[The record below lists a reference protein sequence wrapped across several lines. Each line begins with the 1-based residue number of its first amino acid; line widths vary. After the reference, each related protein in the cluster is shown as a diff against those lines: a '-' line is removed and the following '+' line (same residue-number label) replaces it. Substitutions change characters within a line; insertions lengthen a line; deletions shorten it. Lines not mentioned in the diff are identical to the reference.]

1 MAEYYKA
8 WEKEVSTIRIGNASQ
23 LESFLK
29 ILSEERAQEDVLPE
43 KQKSM
48 EKAIERDL
56 KRYSKIEEQEDEE
69 APEAEEDEPEED
81 SPPEEEGED
90 VDDEDVDVSPPEQ
103 DDSGE
108 EEVVSP
114 DITYYK
120 IRDEINDIR
129 AAPSLKDKEVKQ
141 DMEQWL
147 DRLSDSE
154 KEMLYS
160 YLDTVDKIMRSKVTG
175 SDAQD
180 PSESPTSLELQ
191 GDEESEEGSD
201 EEESSEEVSGDSED
215 TSPPIKAGGDQD
227 LSEIRKKVQALMLG

>member
-8 WEKEVSTIRIGNASQ
+8 WEKEVSAIRIGNASQ

-69 APEAEEDEPEED
+69 GPEAEEDEPEED

-120 IRDEINDIR
+120 ILPLNYVFDI
-129 AAPSLKDKEVKQ
+129 KKN
-141 DMEQWL
+141 
-147 DRLSDSE
+147 
-154 KEMLYS
+154 
-160 YLDTVDKIMRSKVTG
+160 YLIMKSIG
-175 SDAQD
+175 Y
-180 PSESPTSLELQ
+180 
-191 GDEESEEGSD
+191 
-201 EEESSEEVSGDSED
+201 
-215 TSPPIKAGGDQD
+215 
-227 LSEIRKKVQALMLG
+227 